1 MIDSSPGQAAARP
14 VRQHRPAPGHMAG
27 PALAHGRRPCSGP
40 PGDLGAAG
48 PARQARRRGLYR
60 GAIGSCPAQFFL
72 VLRRNISGPAARV
85 SQYLKGS
92 REPGDGLHGSSMEYG
107 VCAMWLRRGL
117 FAAVMASVIV
127 PLAPSLASAQSDGVL
142 VSAGS
147 PSSPVPQNKQNEPA
161 VAIDPLNPKI
171 AVAGANDEIDLAPCA
186 GSSCPFTPGVG
197 LSGVY
202 FSTSGGASWS
212 QPTYSGLPVSAGQHK
227 WVPDEL
233 LTCLGWVAGVR
244 QCAPCPR

>member
-1 MIDSSPGQAAARP
+1 
-14 VRQHRPAPGHMAG
+14 
-27 PALAHGRRPCSGP
+27 
-40 PGDLGAAG
+40 
-48 PARQARRRGLYR
+48 
-60 GAIGSCPAQFFL
+60 
-72 VLRRNISGPAARV
+72 
-85 SQYLKGS
+85 
-92 REPGDGLHGSSMEYG
+92 MEYG

-117 FAAVMASVIV
+117 FAAIIASVIV

-147 PSSPVPQNKQNEPA
+147 PSSPFPQNKQNEPA